1 MVKVAFLFDQSN
13 NWIKKY
19 LPKNISKLEKFEFHE
34 IYNEKEVRGFDLV
47 FVLGYTKFLK
57 ERF

>member
-19 LPKNISKLEKFEFHE
+19 LPNISKLKKFEFHE
-34 IYNEKEVRGFDLV
+34 IYDEK
-47 FVLGYTKFLK
+47 K
-57 ERF
+57 

>member
-19 LPKNISKLEKFEFHE
+19 LPKDISKLKKFEFHE
-34 IYNEKEVRGFDLV
+34 IYDEKEVRGLFT
-47 FVLGYTKFLK
+47 FA
-57 ERF
+57 